1 MLEILNLSVS
11 LRCRIWSWSNLRDL
25 ALGFRLL
32 TLIVKGAIII
42 LCWRIAIS
50 PEPNLRW
57 TLEPVCKFKFVHCGP
72 VDEKSSL
79 SIPIYLSIPVYSW
92 PSNKIQDNYFPKSQN
107 EILNNFR
114 QKVWLFKKFSGEEV
128 KCYTVHLLDSSHLA
142 QP

>member
-1 MLEILNLSVS
+1 MLVILNLSVS

-72 VDEKSSL
+72 VDEKKL
-79 SIPIYLSIPVYSW
+79 SIYPYLSIYPGLFVALQRNSRQLF
-92 PSNKIQDNYFPKSQN
+92 SKKPK
-107 EILNNFR
+107 
-114 QKVWLFKKFSGEEV
+114 WDFKQF
-128 KCYTVHLLDSSHLA
+128 
-142 QP
+142 